1 MEFHPKR
8 RNFEL
13 VRAILKILIACSVS
27 RVELSHK
34 YQFVGVSNRG
44 KRINFKMKVDIFY
57 VLSFADFTRIVELLT
72 GPVRKYSHTESF
84 VPNHV
89 SADLFPTHTTNLLPW
104 I

>member
-34 YQFVGVSNRG
+34 YRFVGGS
-44 KRINFKMKVDIFY
+44 INEKKLAHGTNPLPPPQD
-57 VLSFADFTRIVELLT
+57 STNLT
-72 GPVRKYSHTESF
+72 GFIYK
-84 VPNHV
+84 
-89 SADLFPTHTTNLLPW
+89 
-104 I
+104 

>member
-13 VRAILKILIACSVS
+13 VRAILNFFNVCSGS

-34 YQFVGVSNRG
+34 YRFVGVSISEKKLARATNP
-44 KRINFKMKVDIFY
+44 
-57 VLSFADFTRIVELLT
+57 LPPLRIVL
-72 GPVRKYSHTESF
+72 
-84 VPNHV
+84 
-89 SADLFPTHTTNLLPW
+89 